1 MFKLFYYISAM
12 NWHLFVNIQLAEHSC
27 AHSILYYEMYHSSAG
42 KCRFRLRAEHRKLC
56 DRYKLRSKTRRL
68 CVWDGGE
75 RGGGRGQ
82 KKREIKPLGHIKI
95 FLPVEPFPMK
105 REHSLFQTRSLEG
118 TGSDRNVNWFQRN
131 IVRRK
136 SSVSRNAGAAIAPR
150 RYPSTA
156 TSDNVAAV
164 AR

>member
-1 MFKLFYYISAM
+1 M

-68 CVWDGGE
+68 CVWDRGE
-75 RGGGRGQ
+75 RGEEGVK
-82 KKREIKPLGHIKI
+82 KKRESKPLGHIKI

-136 SSVSRNAGAAIAPR
+136 SSAYLVTPALRLRRDAIR
-150 RYPSTA
+150 RPLLLITLLQLRDRRVM
-156 TSDNVAAV
+156 T
-164 AR
+164 